1 MCLSYIIIRPAAS
14 QRWHPTGTP
23 SPRPVHTSCVYT
35 IFTLAIIMKEQ
46 REGRLLAGPGLG
58 AREAR
63 FIRLRQRALG
73 RGRRGRARRAGLAR
87 GRSFG
92 TLLRRRRR
100 GLVVHTKGAA
110 PAQEGLEAVLP
121 DRALRR
127 VEAEGRFRGRR
138 VGGVLEDGPALDDG
152 ALLVVRVHDLC
163 ENRYAIEQTQSRG
176 VEKFDFHAVT
186 TVRGEE
192 MCWRESWGRCIVFQR
207 GRRLR
212 PGEKKVPR
220 AFWTASFVGLAM
232 AEVP

>member
-1 MCLSYIIIRPAAS
+1 MF
-14 QRWHPTGTP
+14 GT
-23 SPRPVHTSCVYT
+23 T
-35 IFTLAIIMKEQ
+35 KD
-46 REGRLLAGPGLG
+46 GRLLASPGLG

-63 FIRLRQRALG
+63 RRRRLLLGRGLRG
-73 RGRRGRARRAGLAR
+73 RGRRERLAR
-87 GRSFG
+87 GRSLRA
-92 TLLRRRRR
+92 LLRRRRR
-100 GLVVHTKGAA
+100 GLVVDGEGA
-110 PAQEGLEAVLP
+110 PAAEEALEAVLP
-121 DRALRR
+121 DRALGR
-127 VEAEGRFRGRR
+127 VEAERRFRGRR

-176 VEKFDFHAVT
+176 VEKFGFHAVT

-212 PGEKKVPR
+212 PDEKKVPR
-220 AFWTASFVGLAM
+220 AFWTPSFVGLAM